1 MTRSAEATV
10 RRPGARTAPA
20 TSVSTRP
27 CVRGEKASS
36 SPAIQCRRTAGERVV
51 IIHARR
57 RCPGQEQRGGGR
69 KGTMA
74 RSDPMLARIR
84 AFDRARGG
92 GVAVERANKGYSLFS
107 VATGAPRA
115 RLRPTGRD
123 DEVEILWW
131 RRGRWGAIGDFGGL
145 RMPLDDALG
154 HIADDPL
161 FWSGARTISDL
172 NGQSR
177 ALARP

>member
-20 TSVSTRP
+20 TSVSTWP
-27 CVRGEKASS
+27 CVRGAKASS
-36 SPAIQCRRTAGERVV
+36 SPAIQCRRSAGGGGGVV

-69 KGTMA
+69 KGTTA
-74 RSDPMLARIR
+74 KSDPMLARIR

-92 GVAVERANKGYSLFS
+92 GVAVERVNKGYSLFS
-107 VATGAPRA
+107 VATGAPLA

-123 DEVEILWW
+123 DEVEILWGRTVEGGPPAASAASE
-131 RRGRWGAIGDFGGL
+131 RRSTTPSVTSLTTPCPGQEPER
-145 RMPLDDALG
+145 
-154 HIADDPL
+154 
-161 FWSGARTISDL
+161 SRT
-172 NGQSR
+172 
-177 ALARP
+177 